1 MAFISPET
9 FEPAPTATIIH
20 AYNSDGVSMVTL
32 SDDEIWTVI
41 KASGANLIGK
51 PNMQPRVMVM
61 DRYIEERGI
70 EISQVEQSLAIEE
83 SHASYFWEKQ
93 VSGKSSFEMAC
104 MEVNTCGDS
113 LSPKVL
119 GTFLEACDYPE
130 LVSFIYFAPP
140 PLLKDYKITDRDSL
154 LKQCFMYPLDCY
166 SRYIIDCQ
174 APIDIPAGKMFI
186 ANLYRKDLANMVEH
200 LRNDVIKRYS
210 QHSLKLTRSDRK
222 LKLMVNSQQ
231 EVYLACSFYDCDSE
245 FIKAL
250 CNPSVRDDEA
260 LYVLEDCFDDVLLS
274 TDTPFVFDHDF
285 DPPGYTG
292 VFLTGGTGYIA
303 LHVTPNSIGQTKN
316 FVEFCAY
323 IHPSMWVFERE
334 SLVHVMWPILKLFQ
348 PERAEIHYRV
358 SSRNITSSRNL
369 SQKFIRK
376 RLIGLGYSYEEIVSF
391 YDDYFGR
398 TFFHLNIEKKS

>member
-1 MAFISPET
+1 MAFIGPDT

-61 DRYIEERGI
+61 DRFIAERNI
-70 EISQVEQSLAIEE
+70 QISQVEQSLAIEE
-83 SHASYFWEKQ
+83 SHASYFWERQ

-119 GTFLEACDYPE
+119 SAFLEACDYPE
-130 LVSFIYFAPP
+130 LVSFIYFAPT

-186 ANLYRKDLANMVEH
+186 ANLYRKDLANMVEN

-231 EVYLACSFYDCDSE
+231 EEYLACAFYDCDSE

-358 SSRNITSSRNL
+358 SSRNITRSRNL
-369 SQKFIRK
+369 HQKFIRK

-398 TFFHLNIEKKS
+398 TFFHLNIEKK